1 MQHDHRHTPLEEAGE
16 ASELRTPAVRR
27 AIWTSTAVNLGL
39 SLSKVW
45 VGLIAHSAALVADG
59 VHSLS
64 DLVVDFIALAVSG
77 ESQKD
82 ADQEHPYGHQRFE
95 TAASLAVGA
104 LLIGVGISMLYSSI
118 SQLQSPANI
127 PPVEVIALWV
137 ALIGLVTK
145 EMLFRYMLRIAKRVK
160 SSFVVTNAWH
170 ARSDAAASLM
180 VAVGIVGNLAG
191 YRMLDAIAALVVGLI
206 IAKMG
211 WTFAWNALN
220 ELMDGSADGAEV
232 EAIRQTLLN
241 TPGVCGVHDLRTRK
255 MGDLIAVDA
264 HLEVDADITVEAGHE
279 IAVEARVRVLKR
291 HRVLDLMTHLDPFRR
306 PDLDHEVAPRR

>member
-1 MQHDHRHTPLEEAGE
+1 MRHEHRHPHHEELGE
-16 ASELRTPAVRR
+16 TSEVRTPAVRR
-27 AIWTSTAVNLGL
+27 ALWTSTAVNLGL

-64 DLVVDFIALAVSG
+64 DLIVDFIALAVSG

-82 ADQEHPYGHQRFE
+82 ADPEHPYGHQRFE
-95 TAASLAVGA
+95 TGASLAVGA
-104 LLIGVGISMLYSSI
+104 ALIGVGLSMLYSSI
-118 SQLQSPANI
+118 TQLQSPSDIA
-127 PPVEVIALWV
+127 PVQIIALWM
-137 ALIGLVTK
+137 ALGALAAK
-145 EMLFRYMLRIAKRVK
+145 ELLFRYMFKIATRIK
-160 SSFVVTNAWH
+160 SSLVATNAWH
-170 ARSDAAASLM
+170 ARSDAAASLL

-191 YRMLDAIAALVVGLI
+191 YRMLDSIAALVVGLI

-211 WTFAWNALN
+211 WTFAWDALN
-220 ELMDGSADGAEV
+220 DLMDGSADTAEV

-241 TPGVCGVHDLRTRK
+241 TPGVCGVHDVRTRK

-306 PDLDHEVAPRR
+306 PDLDHDVTPRR